1 MGSNRLPLE
10 NKDLAY
16 SGTMHTSH
24 LSGVDS
30 LIVALFTVTTINQAL
45 VRASE
50 HGLFL
55 IPKRIDHFV
64 SRSEFSTR

>member
-1 MGSNRLPLE
+1 MDDRLPLKY
-10 NKDLAY
+10 KDLAY

-30 LIVALFTVTTINQAL
+30 LMVALFTVTTINQAL

-50 HGLFL
+50 HELL
-55 IPKRIDHFV
+55 LVP
-64 SRSEFSTR
+64 